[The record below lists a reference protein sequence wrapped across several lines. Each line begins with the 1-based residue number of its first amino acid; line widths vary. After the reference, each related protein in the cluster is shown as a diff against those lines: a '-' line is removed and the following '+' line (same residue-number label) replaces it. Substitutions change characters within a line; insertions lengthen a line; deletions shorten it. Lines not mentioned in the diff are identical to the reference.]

1 MNTFLKTLAVVIGS
15 MLLMSCSESFEKLM
29 QEGRYKEAEELV
41 KKMKGTEKYDCAE
54 ALVYEYIELEEYD
67 RAVHVYEK
75 CTPEHCNNDQLD
87 YPSLYCHGAGEDYE
101 LNVTAALRK
110 AFMEVGEYDKVWEYS
125 VWDSSDDSGYN
136 AECYYKFMSDVILY
150 LCSIGNKAEANRFLN
165 HYIYWFDQ
173 KIDNNS
179 YYSGEKPQFLCDVAR
194 GKLQRI
200 INTY

>member
-41 KKMKGTEKYDCAE
+41 KKMKGAEKYDCAE

-125 VWDSSDDSGYN
+125 VWDSSDAAVTTQS
-136 AECYYKFMSDVILY
+136 A
-150 LCSIGNKAEANRFLN
+150 
-165 HYIYWFDQ
+165 
-173 KIDNNS
+173 
-179 YYSGEKPQFLCDVAR
+179 
-194 GKLQRI
+194 I
-200 INTY
+200 ISS